1 MKHIRIHLF
10 LSLLGLAFI
19 ASGCASNAS
28 NNNDTAIKVEVEQ
41 VKVVDGSQTFAYSG
55 TIEESETIPLS
66 FSSLGTVSKVFV
78 SEGAEVKKGQLLA
91 TLNNSTYQNAYAMAH
106 ATEQQAEDAY
116 NRLTPMHK
124 NGNLSDVKYFEVET
138 GLQQAKAAAAI
149 AKKSLDDCNLYA
161 TTDGFIGKRSI
172 DPGMT
177 TIPNLTSIT
186 IVKIN
191 KVFARVAVSEDEIS
205 LIQKGQK
212 VNIKICALG
221 TKNYNGVV
229 EEIGVVADPIVHTYK
244 IKIGIENTNHAI
256 KPGMICNATIESP
269 SMARGVVVPSRAVMV
284 DEAGRNFVYTVSS
297 QKKAIR
303 KYVVTGDLLNSGI
316 EVVEGLEVNEAVV
329 VTGQHKLV
337 DNASVQTVNQ

>member
-19 ASGCASNAS
+19 ASGCASNAG

-66 FSSLGTVSKVFV
+66 FSSVGTVSKVFV
-78 SEGAEVKKGQLLA
+78 SEGALVKKGQLLA
-91 TLNNSTYQNAYAMAH
+91 TLDNTTYQNAYAMAH

-124 NGNLSDVKYFEVET
+124 NGNLSDIKYVEVET

-149 AKKSLDDCNLYA
+149 AKKSLNDCNLYA
-161 TTDGFIGKRSI
+161 TTDGYIGKRSI

-191 KVFARVAVSEDEIS
+191 KVFARVAVSEGEIS

-212 VNIKICALG
+212 ANIKIGALG
-221 TKNYNGVV
+221 STNYNGVV

-256 KPGMICNATIESP
+256 KPGMICNATIEIP
-269 SMARGVVVPSRAVMV
+269 SIAR
-284 DEAGRNFVYTVSS
+284 
-297 QKKAIR
+297 
-303 KYVVTGDLLNSGI
+303 
-316 EVVEGLEVNEAVV
+316 
-329 VTGQHKLV
+329 
-337 DNASVQTVNQ
+337 

>member
-1 MKHIRIHLF
+1 MKNRKNLLVIFFIGIAF
-10 LSLLGLAFI
+10 LVWGCSSN
-19 ASGCASNAS
+19 SGDQNNA
-28 NNNDTAIKVEVEQ
+28 TIKVQIEK
-41 VKVVDGSQTFAYSG
+41 VKPTDVSQELAYSG
-55 TIEESETIPLS
+55 TIEESETISLS
-66 FSSLGTVSKVFV
+66 FSSVGTVSKVLV

-91 TLNNSTYQNAYAMAH
+91 TLDNTTYQNAYAMAH

-124 NGNLSDVKYFEVET
+124 NGNLSEVKYVEVET

-149 AKKSLDDCNLYA
+149 AKKSFDDCNLYA
-161 TTDGFIGKRSI
+161 TTDGFVGKRSI

-177 TIPNLTSIT
+177 AIPNLTSIT

-191 KVFARVAVSEDEIS
+191 KVFARVAVAEDEIS
-205 LIQKGQK
+205 LIQKEQK
-212 VNIKICALG
+212 ANINIGALG
-221 TKNYNGVV
+221 HKNYNSVV

-269 SMARGVVVPSRAVMV
+269 NMAHGVVVPSRAVMV

-303 KYVVTGDLLNSGI
+303 KFVVTGSLLNSGI
-316 EVVEGLEVNEAVV
+316 EVVEGLQVNEAVV